1 MNRHRILVVAA
12 AGLCAAVWTYAC
24 GDGATEPPTPPPDP
38 PRPTTV
44 AVAPATVRLTALG
57 ATEQLTAE
65 VRDQNGNAM
74 ARATVTWA
82 SSAASG
88 ATVSSTGLVTAAGN
102 GPATITATAGAVSGS
117 AAVTVAQEVSA
128 VVVSPAEATLV
139 HGDTLRLTAGAVD
152 ANGHAVAGAE
162 FEWTSSDT
170 SVVAVDASGLA
181 TGVGLGEAEV
191 SATSSGVSDSA
202 ALVVAEPTPTT
213 VAVTPDT
220 VALMALGDTVLLVAE
235 VRDQSGRVME
245 DEPVMWVSGDTM
257 VGAVD
262 SAGLVTAVG
271 TGATRVTATAGDAF
285 GSAAVTVMQSAG
297 SVEVSPAAATIA
309 SGDTVR
315 LAAEAFDENGHPVAG
330 AEFAW
335 SSSDVSVATVDGS
348 GLVHG
353 VAEGTATITATA
365 GDARGT
371 AEITVENPDRAPL
384 VALYEAT
391 AGRNWT
397 HRDNWLTDVPLGD
410 WYGVEVNGEG
420 RVISLE
426 LPENGLV
433 GHLPSELGDLAE
445 LEGLELG
452 YNGLTG
458 AIPPELGSLSNL
470 RWLSVVENKL
480 EGRIPSELGDLAEL
494 EGLELAR
501 NQLLTGA
508 IPPELGRLSKLETLW
523 IGGTGLTGAIPPELG
538 KLSNLRELYLG
549 SANLTGPIPPELGQ
563 LTRLG
568 RLYLSANHL
577 TGGIPPEL
585 GSLSNLEDLRLE
597 QNQLTGALPMS
608 VLRITGLEFL
618 QIQENAGLCVPGT
631 TDFVEWAGAID
642 NREGPFCNEADRTA
656 LDSLYGAAGGTNW
669 TNAGGWRGEGAVGDR
684 HGVSADS
691 LGRVLELDLA
701 GNGLAGVVSPELGD
715 LGHMTVLKLGGN
727 DLSGRLP
734 QSLARLP
741 LREFRYADT
750 ELCVPPTGSFQ
761 AWLDGIAE
769 HEGTGAECALLS
781 DREALVALYEAT
793 DGPNWTNSEN
803 WLTDA
808 PLVEWHGVGVDREG
822 RVTRLELPGNGLS
835 GRLPPEIGGLAKL
848 DALELQGNRLTGPIP
863 AELGG
868 LASLVT
874 LNLGDNAISGA
885 LPSELGGLASLRWL
899 SVSGNRL
906 TGPIPPE
913 IGNLSELGRMFL
925 NDNEL
930 TGPIPPELGNL
941 AELETLYL
949 GWNSLSGPIPSELG
963 NLSNLRFL
971 SVGKSRGW
979 AKRRGFSFDRPQ
991 RTVLTGPIPPEL
1003 GNLSNLESLVL
1014 DWNGL
1019 TGEIPPELGNLASL
1033 TRLSLVDN
1041 NLTGPLPS
1049 TFGGLSSLEQLLVS
1063 HNGLTGPLPAE
1074 LGGLTSLETLFADR
1088 NALSGPVPAELGGL
1102 ARLENLNLSLNN
1114 LAGPVPAELGGLA
1127 GLENLNLSFNTLT
1140 GPVPPEFG
1148 GLASLRTLRL
1158 TDNAEMSGA
1167 LPGSL
1172 TALEHLDDLA
1182 AGGTGLCAP
1191 GDAGFAAWLR
1201 GIPGRRIASCSH
1213 ALAAVYL
1220 TQAVQSR
1227 ENPVPLVAGDDALL
1241 RVFPVASVATDAG
1254 IPPVRA
1260 RFYLD
1265 DREMRVEDIPGKPGP
1280 LPTEVLEGSLE
1291 TSANAVI
1298 PGSVIQPGLEM
1309 VVEIDPDGTLDP
1321 SLGVARRIPETGRL
1335 AADVHELPFHLTLV
1349 PFLRS
1354 ADPDSLVLSLSERIA
1369 ADPHN
1374 IEALRDMRTQ
1384 LPVPD
1389 DFGFTLHE
1397 PVLTSDNSN
1406 YGPQREVEVLQVL
1419 EGATGQHYMAMLT
1432 GNGTATGI
1440 WQTRTSLIYAD
1451 ERTSDDRLSGL
1462 IAHEMG
1468 HSMSLGHAPG
1478 CQPGDVDYYFD
1489 PSYPYPTG
1497 HIGVWGYD
1505 FQGGGRLIPPHTSET
1520 MGHCRWATGWISD
1533 YNFTKMFRHRLR
1545 YDFGVAAVTA
1555 LLLWGGVNEAGVP
1568 FLEPAFVVDAAPV
1581 LPDSAGDYTIAGT
1594 AHDGRDLFS
1603 LNFALSEAPHG
1614 EGNASFVFALPVR
1627 SGWADALAS
1636 ITLSGP
1642 AGTVTLDG
1650 DSDRAMT
1657 ILRNPRNGQ
1666 VRAILRDLADADA
1679 DVAQAD
1685 AAAIAAGATLDVLF
1699 SRGIPD
1705 AAAWRRRE
1713 VQ

>member
-1 MNRHRILVVAA
+1 MNRRRILVVAA
-12 AGLCAAVWTYAC
+12 VGLCAALWTYAC
-24 GDGATEPPTPPPDP
+24 GDGATEPSTPPPDP
-38 PRPTTV
+38 PQ
-44 AVAPATVRLTALG
+44 PATVTVSPATAQLVALG
-57 ATEQLTAE
+57 ATVQLSAE

-82 SSAASG
+82 SSAASV
-88 ATVSSTGLVTAAGN
+88 ATVSSTGLVTAVGN
-102 GPATITATAGAVSGS
+102 GTASMTATAGAVSGT
-117 AAVTVAQEVSA
+117 ATVTVAQEVST

-220 VALMALGDTVLLVAE
+220 VALMALGDTVRLVAE
-235 VRDQSGRVME
+235 VRDQLGRVME
-245 DEPVMWVSGDTM
+245 DEPGTWVSGDTM
-257 VGAVD
+257 VAAVD

-315 LAAEAFDENGHPVAG
+315 LTAEAFDENGHPVAG

-335 SSSDVSVATVDGS
+335 SSSDVSVATVGGS

-365 GDARGT
+365 GSAYGS
-371 AEITVENPDRAPL
+371 AAVTVRQEASPDRAAL
-384 VALYEAT
+384 VALHEAT
-391 AGRNWT
+391 DGRNWT
-397 HRDNWLTDVPLGD
+397 HRDNWLTHAPLKD

-433 GHLPSELGDLAE
+433 GHLPPELGDLAE
-445 LEGLELG
+445 LEGLELDG
-452 YNGLTG
+452 NVLTG

-480 EGRIPSELGDLAEL
+480 EGRIPAELGDLAEL

-501 NQLLTGA
+501 NQLLTGP
-508 IPPELGRLSKLETLW
+508 IPPELGRLSKLERLW

-538 KLSNLRELYLG
+538 NLSKLRALYLKG
-549 SANLTGPIPPELGQ
+549 AYLTGPIPPELGQ
-563 LTRLG
+563 LTRLV
-568 RLYLSANHL
+568 RLYLSYNHL

-585 GSLSNLEDLRLE
+585 GNLSNLEDLQLGR
-597 QNQLTGALPMS
+597 NKLTGALPMS
-608 VLRITGLEFL
+608 VLRITGLERL

-642 NREGPFCNEADRTA
+642 DRKGPFCNEADRTA

-669 TNAGGWRGEGAVGDR
+669 TNADGWLGDAAIGLW
-684 HGVSADS
+684 HGVGADS
-691 LGRVLELDLA
+691 LGRVVELDLA
-701 GNGLAGVVSPELGD
+701 GNGLTGRLPPGLGD
-715 LGHMTVLKLGGN
+715 LERMTMLRIGN
-727 DLSGRLP
+727 NALSGRLP
-734 QSLARLP
+734 VVLARLP
-741 LREFRYADT
+741 LVELRYADT
-750 ELCVPPTGSFQ
+750 ELCAPHTPSFQ
-761 AWLDGIAE
+761 TWLDGIAS
-769 HEGTGAECALLS
+769 HEGTGAECVPVSNRA
-781 DREALVALYEAT
+781 ALVALYEAT
-793 DGPNWTNSEN
+793 NGPNWTNGEN

-808 PLVEWHGVGVDREG
+808 PLGEWHGVGVDREG
-822 RVTRLELPGNGLS
+822 QVTSLNLRENGLAGS
-835 GRLPPEIGGLAKL
+835 MPPEVGDLAQL
-848 DALELQGNRLTGPIP
+848 TILALGNND
-863 AELGG
+863 LGG
-868 LASLVT
+868 PV
-874 LNLGDNAISGA
+874 
-885 LPSELGGLASLRWL
+885 
-899 SVSGNRL
+899 
-906 TGPIPPE
+906 PPE
-913 IGNLSELGRMFL
+913 LSRLSELRYL
-925 NDNEL
+925 RLSNNYL
-930 TGPIPPELGNL
+930 TGSIPPELGNL
-941 AELETLYL
+941 TELEVLNL
-949 GWNSLSGPIPSELG
+949 GWNTLTGLIPPELG
-963 NLSNLRFL
+963 NLSKLTYL
-971 SVGKSRGW
+971 SVGKSDFWR
-979 AKRRGFSFDRPQ
+979 RSRGFSIDRHQ
-991 RTVLTGPIPPEL
+991 SIVLTGPIPPEL

-1014 DWNGL
+1014 NWNSL

-1033 TRLSLVDN
+1033 TRLSLSDN
-1041 NLTGPLPS
+1041 DLTGPLPS
-1049 TFGGLSSLEQLLVS
+1049 TFGGLSSLEQLQIS
-1063 HNGLTGPLPAE
+1063 RNGLTGPLPAE

-1102 ARLENLNLSLNN
+1102 ARLENLD
-1114 LAGPVPAELGGLA
+1114 
-1127 GLENLNLSFNTLT
+1127 LSFNNLT
-1140 GPVPPEFG
+1140 GPVPSEFG
-1148 GLASLRTLRL
+1148 GLASSRTLRL
-1158 TDNAEMSGA
+1158 TGNAEMSGA

-1201 GIPGRRIASCSH
+1201 GIPNRRIASCSH
-1213 ALAAVYL
+1213 ALAATYL

-1280 LPTEVLEGSLE
+1280 LPTEVVEGSLE

-1349 PFLRS
+1349 PFMRS

-1374 IEALRDMRTQ
+1374 DEALRDMRTL

-1397 PVLTSDNSN
+1397 PVWTSDNSN

-1432 GNGTATGI
+1432 ENGTSTGI
-1440 WQTRTSLIYAD
+1440 WQTRTSLIYVTD
-1451 ERTSDDRLSGL
+1451 ERRTSDDLLSGL

-1478 CQPGDVDYYFD
+1478 CRPGDVDGFFD

-1520 MGHCRWATGWISD
+1520 MGHCGWATGWISD

-1545 YDFGVAAVTA
+1545 YDRGVAAVTA

-1603 LNFALSEAPHG
+1603 LNFALWEAPDG

-1650 DSDRAMT
+1650 DSDREMT

-1666 VRAILRDLADADA
+1666 VRAILRDLADAD
-1679 DVAQAD
+1679 VAQAD
-1685 AAAIAAGATLDVLF
+1685 AAAIAAGAALDVLF

-1705 AAAWRRRE
+1705 AAAWRR
-1713 VQ
+1713 